1 MIKSED
7 HPFTMRAWIS
17 VVLKLSVCLMP
28 KRLIGK
34 AIQALFGLRRG
45 FAPAKSDDF
54 NNISLNNWKSL
65 GMPNQDQLFFVL
77 SFLGTFFSLI
87 AGTRLLVSYL
97 TPQNPDPDS
106 WAELFVMAWAPGDS
120 SAQVNRI
127 LAIVTG
133 LIGTALF
140 VYYINS
146 KSELLLPRPFCLL
159 VDVLSFLRT

>member
-1 MIKSED
+1 
-7 HPFTMRAWIS
+7 
-17 VVLKLSVCLMP
+17 
-28 KRLIGK
+28 
-34 AIQALFGLRRG
+34 
-45 FAPAKSDDF
+45 
-54 NNISLNNWKSL
+54 
-65 GMPNQDQLFFVL
+65 MPNQDQLFFVL